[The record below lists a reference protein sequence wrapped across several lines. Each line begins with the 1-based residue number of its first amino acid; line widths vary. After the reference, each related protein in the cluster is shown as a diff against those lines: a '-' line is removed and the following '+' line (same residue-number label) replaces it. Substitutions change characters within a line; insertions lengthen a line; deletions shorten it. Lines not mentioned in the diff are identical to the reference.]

1 MKFKNY
7 IIVLTYKNRL
17 FLIEV
22 IVFTLIS
29 CLKDEPLKQPYSGFT
44 PVDIGDEWILSS
56 PSHENMDSIKLDEV
70 FRYFYRENEFMLG
83 RSMTIIRN
91 GKIVAEAYSM
101 EDKDIHQIQNIKS
114 ATKSFTGILACIALQ
129 NGILDSVNQRFS
141 DIYPEYFEN
150 YQDKKEI
157 TIEQA
162 LTMRTGLVRDN
173 KDDGYNFFMTKNT
186 IEFALSSQRRYPP
199 GTSFYY
205 TDVNPQLVSYAIQ
218 RKVGKPL
225 SEFANEYLFDPLGI
239 DEWYWQAGRDGV
251 TYGASNLN
259 LKPRDMAKFGQMLLQ
274 NGRWGNTQIVDSA
287 WVSDAT
293 KQHVWLDYWAYG
305 YGIWINPADKV
316 FWAAGHGGQTIMIAP
331 DKNLVIVV
339 TAWPY
344 VSDNE
349 KWKDNFEYSLYKKV
363 LECCR

>member
-1 MKFKNY
+1 LKFKNY

-186 IEFALSSQRRYPP
+186 IEFALSSQRDIPP
-199 GTSFYY
+199 VHHFT
-205 TDVNPQLVSYAIQ
+205 I
-218 RKVGKPL
+218 
-225 SEFANEYLFDPLGI
+225 
-239 DEWYWQAGRDGV
+239 
-251 TYGASNLN
+251 
-259 LKPRDMAKFGQMLLQ
+259 QMLIHNWSHMQFSEKLA
-274 NGRWGNTQIVDSA
+274 NRFRNLRMSIFSIL
-287 WVSDAT
+287 WVSMSGT
-293 KQHVWLDYWAYG
+293 GRQVGMELPMELQ
-305 YGIWINPADKV
+305 I
-316 FWAAGHGGQTIMIAP
+316 
-331 DKNLVIVV
+331 
-339 TAWPY
+339 
-344 VSDNE
+344 
-349 KWKDNFEYSLYKKV
+349 
-363 LECCR
+363 

>member
-1 MKFKNY
+1 MSKIKY
-7 IIVLTYKNRL
+7 IL
-17 FLIEV
+17 FLV
-22 IVFTLIS
+22 VTVFTFIS
-29 CLKDEPLKQPYSGFT
+29 CMKDEPLKRPYLGFT
-44 PVDIGDEWILSS
+44 PTQINDGWVLSS
-56 PSHENMDSIKLDEV
+56 PSQENMDSMKLDEAY
-70 FRYFYRENEFMLG
+70 RYFYRDDQFLLG
-83 RSMTIIRN
+83 RSMIIIRN
-91 GKIVAEAYSM
+91 GKIVAEAYSR
-101 EDKDIHQIQNIKS
+101 EQNDIHQIQNIKS

-129 NGILDSVNQRFS
+129 NGILDSVKQKFS
-141 DIYPEYFEN
+141 DIFPEYFVN
-150 YQDKKEI
+150 HQDKKSI
-157 TIEQA
+157 TIENA

-173 KDDGYNFFMTKNT
+173 KNDGYNFFMTDNT
-186 IEFALSSQRRYPP
+186 VEFALSSPLKYPI
-199 GTSFYY
+199 GSTFFY

-218 RKVGKPL
+218 REYGNPL
-225 SEFANEYLFDPLGI
+225 SEFAKEFLFDPLGI
-239 DEWYWQAGRDGV
+239 DDWYWQAGKDGV

-274 NGRWGNTQIVDSA
+274 NGRWGNTQIIDSA

-305 YGIWINPADKV
+305 YGIWINPADEV

-331 DKNLVIVV
+331 DKNLVVVV